1 MASISLR
8 HIEKHYGEHQVLF
21 DCNLD
26 IADHE
31 FVVLVG
37 PSGSGK
43 TTLLRIIAGLE
54 DISAGDLCFGDTRM
68 NDIDVGDRDVAMVF
82 QNYGLYPH
90 MSVYDNMAFGLKRRK
105 LPRDDIDRRVR
116 NAAEMLNIAPFLARK
131 PRQLSGGQRQR
142 VALGRAIVREPQV
155 FLLDEPLSNSRCASA
170 RANARRDSSRA
181 PCGNRDSGLCHARPG
196 RGHDHG

>member
-31 FVVLVG
+31 FIVLVG

-54 DISAGDLCFGDTRM
+54 DITAAISISAT
-68 NDIDVGDRDVAMVF
+68 
-82 QNYGLYPH
+82 
-90 MSVYDNMAFGLKRRK
+90 
-105 LPRDDIDRRVR
+105 
-116 NAAEMLNIAPFLARK
+116 LA
-131 PRQLSGGQRQR
+131 
-142 VALGRAIVREPQV
+142 
-155 FLLDEPLSNSRCASA
+155 
-170 RANARRDSSRA
+170 
-181 PCGNRDSGLCHARPG
+181 
-196 RGHDHG
+196 